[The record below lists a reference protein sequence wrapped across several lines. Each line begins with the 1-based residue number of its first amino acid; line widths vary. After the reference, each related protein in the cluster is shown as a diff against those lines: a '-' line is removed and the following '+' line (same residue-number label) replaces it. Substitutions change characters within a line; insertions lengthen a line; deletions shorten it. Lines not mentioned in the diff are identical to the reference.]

1 MTFLMVPWV
10 VLKQTTV
17 VDSLITVECKIKTT
31 HDEGTSGLNSEVVLF
46 LGGVKVGLH
55 CIR

>member
-1 MTFLMVPWV
+1 MVPWV

-31 HDEGTSGLNSEVVLF
+31 HDGGTSGLNSEVVLF